1 MTGFLTGFRFLLL
14 ALALLAISPGPG
26 VAATSPWAETEGG
39 RVRLIVLPEQADGR
53 IPALLD
59 IELRPGWKTYW
70 RDPGESGISPT
81 ITMSPE
87 SGLVVE
93 TIRFPLP
100 KRFSDG
106 FTAYTG
112 YDRSLA
118 LPLTLKR
125 QQATQGDRITAS
137 VFLGVCENICIPLQ
151 AELSVDRAAASA
163 ANPIEAA
170 MAAAAEA
177 ALPASPSPDF
187 TVTEARWNA
196 EGSALAVTFT
206 APEPTAEKP
215 LEVFVSGPEGFQF
228 DAGTAPVRSGNSYRI
243 EVPLRHKPK
252 AASLED
258 AALLFTAESG
268 GRTVEMPLVID

>member
-1 MTGFLTGFRFLLL
+1 MTGFQTGFRFPLL
-14 ALALLAISPGPG
+14 ALALLAISPGAG
-26 VAATSPWAETEGG
+26 SAATSPWAETEGG
-39 RVRLIVLPEQADGR
+39 RVRLIVLPEEADGR

-59 IELRPGWKTYW
+59 IELQPGWKTYW

-81 ITMSPE
+81 VTMAPE

-93 TIRFPLP
+93 AIRFPLP

-151 AELSVDRAAASA
+151 AELSVDMAKVSV

-177 ALPASPSPDF
+177 ALPAAASPDF
-187 TVTEARWNA
+187 AVTEARWNT
-196 EGSALAVTFT
+196 EGSALSVTFT
-206 APEPTAEKP
+206 APEPSAEKP
-215 LEVFVSGPEGFQF
+215 LQVFVSGPEGFQF
-228 DAGTAPVRSGNSYRI
+228 ETGAAPVRSGESYRVD
-243 EVPLRHKPK
+243 VPLRHKPK
-252 AASLED
+252 AASLDD

-268 GRTVEMPLVID
+268 GRAMEMPLVID